1 MTLRQALEFEKPVA
15 ELEAHLRE
23 VKGLYAEG
31 KVELKEDIKTL
42 EKTVQAL
49 KRKVYAKLTPWQ
61 VAQIARH
68 PNRPYTLDYIK
79 LICDDFIE
87 LHGDRKY
94 KDDPAIVGGFASI
107 GGVSVMLIGHQK
119 GRATKDKIY
128 RNFGMPNPEGY
139 RKALR
144 LMKLA
149 ERLGRPVVTFID
161 TPGAFPGIGAEER
174 GQSEAIAENLMVMS
188 RLKVPIVAIVIG
200 EGGSGGAL
208 AIGVGDRVVMMEHS
222 IYSVISPEG
231 CAAILWRD
239 GAKADAA
246 AEALKIGAKELLK
259 LGVIDKIIKE
269 PLGGA
274 HSNWESAAKS
284 LQKEIVASLEG
295 LRGTTVENLVEAR
308 YRKYRKMGVFL
319 DPALQ

>member
-1 MTLRQALEFEKPVA
+1 
-15 ELEAHLRE
+15 
-23 VKGLYAEG
+23 
-31 KVELKEDIKTL
+31 
-42 EKTVQAL
+42 
-49 KRKVYAKLTPWQ
+49 
-61 VAQIARH
+61 
-68 PNRPYTLDYIK
+68 
-79 LICDDFIE
+79 
-87 LHGDRKY
+87 
-94 KDDPAIVGGFASI
+94 
-107 GGVSVMLIGHQK
+107 
-119 GRATKDKIY
+119 
-128 RNFGMPNPEGY
+128 
-139 RKALR
+139 
-144 LMKLA
+144 
-149 ERLGRPVVTFID
+149 
-161 TPGAFPGIGAEER
+161 
-174 GQSEAIAENLMVMS
+174 MVMS

-284 LQKEIVASLEG
+284 LQKEILSSLEG